1 MGAESS
7 EGSLRNRKII
17 PSTGSSNS
25 LISEKSQKDGPKAS
39 LEQLFSNRPSLLDV
53 KQLATEHALSTN
65 LTGFYHF
72 FWIMLTFFV
81 VSTLFVNWFETGKLL
96 SGKLMDACFGD
107 ANGVIIGEALF
118 LLLVILSGLSV
129 FMCDGCLRVLRNI
142 LPLSALMLGSG
153 FGFYRSWSGLQ
164 RAIYLLHS
172 LSVFMKLYAFLY
184 HHRNVKVPLAQF
196 ASKFYH
202 LIYFAFAPT
211 MLYSESYPRTDR

>member
-1 MGAESS
+1 MAAESNQ
-7 EGSLRNRKII
+7 RNRKII
-17 PSTGSSNS
+17 PSSGSSNS
-25 LISEKSQKDGPKAS
+25 LLSEKSHKEGPKAS

-81 VSTLFVNWFETGKLL
+81 VSTFFVNWVETGKVL
-96 SGKLMDACFGD
+96 SGKLRDACFGD
-107 ANGVIIGEALF
+107 ASGVILGETLF

-129 FMCDGCLRVLRNI
+129 FICDGSLRLFRNI
-142 LPLSALMLGSG
+142 LPFSALMLGSG
-153 FGFYRSWSGLQ
+153 FGFYRGWSGLQ

-184 HHRNVKVPLAQF
+184 HHRHIKVPLTQF
-196 ASKFYH
+196 NSKFNH

-211 MLYSESYPRTDR
+211 MLYSESYPKTDR